1 MVVNVTCSLNCI
13 INVLNLTV
21 LYYELLLTV
30 LLMQF
35 KCIIIT
41 VYKHMV
47 VNVDH
52 NNTNLFTIYIC
63 IHFILPELF
72 MYLLIFSPSCMLVF

>member
-1 MVVNVTCSLNCI
+1 MQFNCI

-21 LYYELLLTV
+21 LYYELLTV

-35 KCIIIT
+35 KCIIT

-47 VNVDH
+47 VK
-52 NNTNLFTIYIC
+52 C
-63 IHFILPELF
+63 G
-72 MYLLIFSPSCMLVF
+72 S